1 MIGIYKYTN
10 KINGKSYIGLS
21 NDIQR
26 RQWEH
31 QTLANQQNTSYF
43 HRALHKYGME
53 NFVFEVLETFEIED
67 RELLGKREQY

>member
-31 QTLANQQNTSYF
+31 QTLANQQDTSHF
-43 HRALHKYGME
+43 HRALYKYGME
-53 NFVFEVLETFEIED
+53 NFVFEVLETF
-67 RELLGKREQY
+67 